1 MTSCTASALADLERK
16 VRPAQLGGDDRPG
29 LDRLRLGVASAVPEI
44 RLHLAEDAMVWWARM
59 EAEAGEGLTPPFW
72 ATAWAGGQAIARYL
86 LDHPETVAG
95 RRVLDLATGSGLAAI
110 AAARAGAATVTA
122 NDVDPYA
129 LAAVILNAR
138 ANDVSVVTSHGDL
151 LDGDGGDAEV
161 VLAGDV
167 FYSEPMAE
175 RMLPFIE
182 RVTGRGARMLI
193 GDPGRA
199 HLPRERLRVLA
210 SYRASTAG
218 AFGDFDIERMDVL
231 EPIR

>member
-1 MTSCTASALADLERK
+1 MTSRTASALADLQRK
-16 VRPAQLGGDDRPG
+16 VRPADPAGDDHPG
-29 LDRLRLGVASAVPEI
+29 LDQLRLGSAPAVPEI

-72 ATAWAGGQAIARYL
+72 ATAWSGGQAIARYL
-86 LDHPETVAG
+86 LDNPETVTG

-110 AAARAGAATVTA
+110 AAARAGAAAVTA

-129 LAAVILNAR
+129 LAAVIMNAR
-138 ANDVSVVTSHGDL
+138 ANDVSVATSYGDL

-167 FYSEPMAE
+167 FYSEPMAQ

-182 RVTGRGARMLI
+182 RVTRRGARMLI

-210 SYRASTAG
+210 SYQGSTAG

-231 EPIR
+231 EPVR